1 MDPVVLAFAFGGL
14 SALSLPVGAA
24 LGLWLRPSLKVTA
37 AVMAFGAG
45 ALLCALALEL
55 VVPAMAHFPDDPQ
68 EGFKW
73 MASGAIL
80 GSVIFIVLDQALS
93 NMGAYL
99 RKASTISQKLK
110 RTKKQHY
117 KGLLHRFS
125 RVELMVN
132 LPPEETRRIISHVK
146 KRIFPKGVVI
156 FRQGD
161 LGDALYLI
169 ESGRVRIHAHLTE
182 HGEEVGVTTLGH
194 GEIFG
199 EIALLTGVPR
209 TATVEADE
217 DTVVWQIQKDD
228 FDHIVIVSP
237 KLRKALEQL
246 VEARQGKNLGAGI
259 TPEDSANWI
268 SRAGHNLESTESEI
282 IHAANE
288 HRKGGSNVALAMW
301 LGVMLDGI
309 PESLIIGASME
320 GTAISLALIGGLFM
334 ANLPEGMSSA
344 VVMKNQGGKP
354 LNIILM
360 WAALVLM
367 TAVGAAIGNL
377 FISDVSHE
385 LQALLEGL
393 AAGAMLAMI
402 AQTMLPEAFDHGG
415 WLTGLLTVVG
425 FLAAIFMGT
434 LDEEKRE
441 GTYGKDHAPTELSH
455 TFKNHG
461 YGHAYLNA
469 SQIVLPTTLQ
479 IPYPSCNIAVRSL
492 MPAFGSGSG

>member
-24 LGLWLRPSLKVTA
+24 LGIWLRPSLKITA

-55 VVPAMAHFPDDPQ
+55 VVPAMAHFPDNPQ

-73 MASGAIL
+73 LALGAIL
-80 GSVIFIVLDQALS
+80 GSVIFIGLDQSLS
-93 NMGAYL
+93 SMGAYL

-110 RTKKQHY
+110 RTKKKHY
-117 KGLLHRFS
+117 KDVLHRLA
-125 RVELMVN
+125 RVELMLN
-132 LPPEETRRIISHVK
+132 LPPEEARRIVSHVK
-146 KRIFPKGVVI
+146 KRTFPKGAVI
-156 FRQGD
+156 FHQGD

-182 HGEEVGVTTLGH
+182 HGEEVGVTTLGD
-194 GEIFG
+194 GETFG
-199 EIALLTGVPR
+199 EIALVTGIPR
-209 TATVEADE
+209 TATVEAE
-217 DTVVWQIQKDD
+217 ENTVVWQIHKDD

-237 KLRKALEQL
+237 KLRKALERL
-246 VEARQGKNLGAGI
+246 VEARQNKNLSAGI
-259 TPEDSANWI
+259 TPQDSENWI
-268 SRAGHNLESTESEI
+268 SRAEHNLESEIGRPTESEI

-309 PESLIIGASME
+309 PESLIIGASMK
-320 GTAISLALIGGLFM
+320 GTAVSLALIGGLFM

-344 VVMKNQGGKP
+344 VVMKNQGSKSH
-354 LNIILM
+354 NIILM

-377 FISDVSHE
+377 FISEVSRE

-415 WLTGLLTVVG
+415 WLTGFMTVVG

-441 GTYGKDHAPTELSH
+441 GTHGADRAPIQVSAENYSTVTDLARLR
-455 TFKNHG
+455 G
-461 YGHAYLNA
+461 
-469 SQIVLPTTLQ
+469 
-479 IPYPSCNIAVRSL
+479 
-492 MPAFGSGSG
+492 

>member
-1 MDPVVLAFAFGGL
+1 MDPVVLAFLFGGL

-73 MASGAIL
+73 LALGAIL
-80 GSVIFIVLDQALS
+80 GSVIFIGLDQSLS

-110 RTKKQHY
+110 RRKKQHY
-117 KGLLHRFS
+117 KDILHRLS
-125 RVELMVN
+125 RVELMLQ
-132 LPPEETRRIISHVK
+132 LPPEEARRIISHVK
-146 KRIFPKGVVI
+146 KRTFPKGAVI

-161 LGDALYLI
+161 RGDALYLI
-169 ESGRVRIHAHLTE
+169 ESGKVRIHAHITE
-182 HGEEVGVTTLGH
+182 HGEEVGVTTLGD
-194 GEIFG
+194 GETFG
-199 EIALLTGVPR
+199 EIALVTGVPR
-209 TATVEADE
+209 TATVEAEE
-217 DTVVWQIQKDD
+217 DTVVWQIHKDD
-228 FDHIVIVSP
+228 FDHIVVVSP

-246 VEARQGKNLGAGI
+246 VEARQNENLIDGI
-259 TPEDSANWI
+259 TPQDSENWI
-268 SRAGHNLESTESEI
+268 SRAGQNLESEIGRPTESEI
-282 IHAANE
+282 IHAAEE
-288 HRKGGSNVALAMW
+288 HRKGGSNVAMAMW

-309 PESLIIGASME
+309 PESLIIGASMK
-320 GTAISLALIGGLFM
+320 GSVVSLALIGGLFM

-344 VVMKNQGGKP
+344 VVMKNQGRKS
-354 LNIILM
+354 LHIILM

-377 FISDVSHE
+377 FISDVSRE

-402 AQTMLPEAFDHGG
+402 AQTMLPEAYDHGG
-415 WLTGLLTVVG
+415 WLTGLMTVVG

-434 LDEEKRE
+434 LDEVKRE
-441 GTYGKDHAPTELSH
+441 GTHGGDRAPIEVSAENYSTVTDLAR
-455 TFKNHG
+455 FRG
-461 YGHAYLNA
+461 
-469 SQIVLPTTLQ
+469 
-479 IPYPSCNIAVRSL
+479 
-492 MPAFGSGSG
+492 

>member
-24 LGLWLRPSLKVTA
+24 LGIWLRPSLKITA

-55 VVPAMAHFPDDPQ
+55 VVPAMAHFPDNPQ

-73 MASGAIL
+73 LALGAIL
-80 GSVIFIVLDQALS
+80 GSVIFIGLDQSLS
-93 NMGAYL
+93 SMGAYL

-117 KGLLHRFS
+117 KNILHRLS
-125 RVELMVN
+125 RMELMVN
-132 LPPEETRRIISHVK
+132 LPPEETRRIVSHVK
-146 KRIFPKGVVI
+146 KRIFPKGAVI

-161 LGDALYLI
+161 PGDALYLI

-182 HGEEVGVTTLGH
+182 HGEEVGVTTLGD
-194 GEIFG
+194 GETFG
-199 EIALLTGVPR
+199 EIALVTGIPR
-209 TATVEADE
+209 TATVEAE
-217 DTVVWQIQKDD
+217 ENTVVWQIHKDD

-237 KLRKALEQL
+237 KLSKALDRL
-246 VEARQGKNLGAGI
+246 VEARRNMNLSAGI
-259 TPEDSANWI
+259 TPEDSENWI
-268 SRAGHNLESTESEI
+268 SRAGQNLESEIGRPTESEI

-288 HRKGGSNVALAMW
+288 HRKGGTNVALAMW

-320 GTAISLALIGGLFM
+320 GATVSLALIGGLFM

-344 VVMKNQGGKP
+344 VVMKSQGNKS

-360 WAALVLM
+360 WAVLVLM

-377 FISDVSHE
+377 FISDVSRE
-385 LQALLEGL
+385 LEALLEGL

-415 WLTGLLTVVG
+415 WLTGFMTVVG

-441 GTYGKDHAPTELSH
+441 GAHGRDRAPIEVSAENYSTVTDLARLR
-455 TFKNHG
+455 G
-461 YGHAYLNA
+461 
-469 SQIVLPTTLQ
+469 
-479 IPYPSCNIAVRSL
+479 
-492 MPAFGSGSG
+492 

>member
-24 LGLWLRPSLKVTA
+24 IGLWLRPSLKVTA

-55 VVPAMAHFPDDPQ
+55 VVPAMSHFPDDPQ

-73 MASGAIL
+73 LASGAII
-80 GSVIFIVLDQALS
+80 GSIIFIGLDQSLS

-99 RKASTISQKLK
+99 RKASTISQKLR
-110 RTKKQHY
+110 RTKKRHY
-117 KGLLHRFS
+117 KEILHRLS
-125 RVELMVN
+125 RVELMLK
-132 LPPEETRRIISHVK
+132 LPPEEVRRIISHVK
-146 KRIFPKGVVI
+146 KRTFPKGTVI

-169 ESGRVRIHAHLTE
+169 ESGSINIHAHLTE
-182 HGEEVGVTTLGH
+182 HGEEVGVTTLGD
-194 GEIFG
+194 GETFG
-199 EIALLTGVPR
+199 EIALVTGVPR
-209 TATVEADE
+209 TATVEAEE
-217 DTVVWQIQKDD
+217 DTVVWQIHRND

-237 KLRKALEQL
+237 KLRTALEQL
-246 VEARQGKNLGAGI
+246 VKSRQSKNLSAGI
-259 TPEDSANWI
+259 ATEDSENWI
-268 SRAGHNLESTESEI
+268 SRAGHNLESEIGRPTESEI
-282 IHAANE
+282 LHAANE

-320 GTAISLALIGGLFM
+320 GTSVSLALIGGLFM
-334 ANLPEGMSSA
+334 ANFPEGMSSA
-344 VVMKNQGGKP
+344 VVMKNQGNRS

-377 FISDVSHE
+377 FISDVSRE
-385 LQALLEGL
+385 LEALLEGL

-402 AQTMLPEAFDHGG
+402 AQTMLPEAYDHGG
-415 WLTGLLTVVG
+415 WLTGFMTVVG

-441 GTYGKDHAPTELSH
+441 GTLGGDRAPIEVSAENYSTVTDLARLR
-455 TFKNHG
+455 G
-461 YGHAYLNA
+461 
-469 SQIVLPTTLQ
+469 
-479 IPYPSCNIAVRSL
+479 
-492 MPAFGSGSG
+492 

>member
-1 MDPVVLAFAFGGL
+1 MDPVVLAFMFGGL

-73 MASGAIL
+73 LALGAVL
-80 GSVIFIVLDQALS
+80 GSAIFIGLDQALS

-99 RKASTISQKLK
+99 RKASTISHKLK
-110 RTKKQHY
+110 RVKKQHY
-117 KGLLHRFS
+117 KDILHRLS

-132 LPPEETRRIISHVK
+132 LPPEEARRIISHVK
-146 KRIFPKGVVI
+146 KCTFPKGTVI

-182 HGEEVGVTTLGH
+182 HGEEVGVTTLGD
-194 GEIFG
+194 GETFG
-199 EIALLTGVPR
+199 EIALLTGIPR
-209 TATVEADE
+209 TATVEAEE
-217 DTVVWQIQKDD
+217 DTVVWQIHRDD

-237 KLRKALEQL
+237 KLRKVLEQL
-246 VEARQGKNLGAGI
+246 VEARQNKNLSAGI
-259 TPEDSANWI
+259 TLEDSENWI
-268 SRAGHNLESTESEI
+268 SRAEHNLESEIGRPTESEI

-288 HRKGGSNVALAMW
+288 HRKSGSNVALAMW

-320 GTAISLALIGGLFM
+320 GTAVSLALIGGLFM
-334 ANLPEGMSSA
+334 ANLPESMSSA
-344 VVMKNQGGKP
+344 VVMKNQGSRS

-377 FISDVSHE
+377 FVSDVSHE

-402 AQTMLPEAFDHGG
+402 AQTMLPEAYEHGG
-415 WLTGLLTVVG
+415 WLTGFVTVVG

-441 GTYGKDHAPTELSH
+441 DAYGKDHAPTELTRKSH
-455 TFKNHG
+455 EG
-461 YGHAYLNA
+461 G
-469 SQIVLPTTLQ
+469 
-479 IPYPSCNIAVRSL
+479 R
-492 MPAFGSGSG
+492 

>member
-24 LGLWLRPSLKVTA
+24 LGIWLRPSLKITA

-45 ALLCALALEL
+45 ALICALALEL
-55 VVPAMAHFPDDPQ
+55 VVPAMAHFPDNPQ

-73 MASGAIL
+73 LALGAIL
-80 GSVIFIVLDQALS
+80 GSVIFIGLDQSLS
-93 NMGAYL
+93 SMGAYL
-99 RKASTISQKLK
+99 RKASTINQKLK
-110 RTKKQHY
+110 RSKKQHY
-117 KGLLHRFS
+117 KNILHRLS
-125 RVELMVN
+125 RIELMVN
-132 LPPEETRRIISHVK
+132 LPPEETRRIVSHVK
-146 KRIFPKGVVI
+146 KRIFPKGTVI

-161 LGDALYLI
+161 PGDALYLI

-182 HGEEVGVTTLGH
+182 HGEEVGVTTLGD
-194 GEIFG
+194 GETFG
-199 EIALLTGVPR
+199 EIALVTGIPR
-209 TATVEADE
+209 TATVEAE
-217 DTVVWQIQKDD
+217 ENTVVWQIHKDD

-237 KLRKALEQL
+237 KLSKALDRL
-246 VEARQGKNLGAGI
+246 VEARQTKNLSAGI
-259 TPEDSANWI
+259 TPEDSENWI
-268 SRAGHNLESTESEI
+268 SRAERNLESEIGRPTESEI

-320 GTAISLALIGGLFM
+320 GTAVSMALIGGLFM

-344 VVMKNQGGKP
+344 VVMKNQGRKSR
-354 LNIILM
+354 NIILM

-377 FISDVSHE
+377 FISEVSHE

-402 AQTMLPEAFDHGG
+402 AQTMLPEAYDHGG
-415 WLTGLLTVVG
+415 WLTGFMTVVG

-441 GTYGKDHAPTELSH
+441 GTLGGDRAPIEVSAENYSTVTDFARLR
-455 TFKNHG
+455 G
-461 YGHAYLNA
+461 
-469 SQIVLPTTLQ
+469 
-479 IPYPSCNIAVRSL
+479 
-492 MPAFGSGSG
+492 

>member
-1 MDPVVLAFAFGGL
+1 MDPVVVAFLFGGL

-55 VVPAMAHFPDDPQ
+55 VVPAMEHFPDDPQ

-73 MASGAIL
+73 LASGAIL
-80 GSVIFIVLDQALS
+80 GSIIFIGLDRALS

-99 RKASTISQKLK
+99 RKASTISHKLK
-110 RTKKQHY
+110 RIKKQHY
-117 KGLLHRFS
+117 KDILQRLS

-132 LPPEETRRIISHVK
+132 LPPEEARRIISHVK
-146 KRIFPKGVVI
+146 KRTFPKGNVI

-161 LGDALYLI
+161 IGDALYLI
-169 ESGRVRIHAHLTE
+169 DSGNVRIHAHLSE
-182 HGEEVGVTTLGH
+182 HGEEVGVTTLGD
-194 GEIFG
+194 GETFG
-199 EIALLTGVPR
+199 EIALVTGIPR
-209 TATVEADE
+209 TATVEAEE
-217 DTVVWQIQKDD
+217 DTVLWQIHKDD
-228 FDHIVIVSP
+228 FDHIVAVSP
-237 KLRKALEQL
+237 KLRRALEQL
-246 VEARQGKNLGAGI
+246 VETRQNKNLSAGI
-259 TPEDSANWI
+259 KLEDSENWI
-268 SRAGHNLESTESEI
+268 DRAEHNLESEIGRPTETDI
-282 IHAANE
+282 IHAARE

-320 GTAISLALIGGLFM
+320 GTVVSMALIGGLFL
-334 ANLPEGMSSA
+334 ANLPESMSSA
-344 VVMKNQGGKP
+344 VVMKNQGGKSR
-354 LNIILM
+354 NIILM
-360 WAALVLM
+360 WAALMLM

-377 FISDVSHE
+377 FISDVSRE

-402 AQTMLPEAFDHGG
+402 AQTMLPEAYDHGG
-415 WLTGLLTVVG
+415 WLTGFLTVIG

-441 GTYGKDHAPTELSH
+441 DTHGTDKAPTE
-455 TFKNHG
+455 
-461 YGHAYLNA
+461 
-469 SQIVLPTTLQ
+469 IVVENYSTVTDL
-479 IPYPSCNIAVRSL
+479 AR
-492 MPAFGSGSG
+492 FRG